1 VTGVADIL
9 EGEVGFGAAMSVNPD
24 WSRATRGLGSDY
36 HITRITFKNHGCCG
50 HNFAALDAVLA
61 LKREH
66 GFAHRDIRRVRI
78 ATYQGGLDIV
88 DNPRPE
94 GDYQAKFS
102 IQYTVAHALVHGS
115 VRLNAFAPQRLG
127 DPDVRALMHR
137 IECVADAELSKA
149 FPRQRAAR
157 VEIELADG
165 RRIAH
170 FQPTRK
176 GDPELPLSDAEL
188 DDKFLELTTPVVGD
202 ARARA
207 LLKRLWSLE
216 SEKTVELD
224 LAERAPAR
232 VAS

>member
-1 VTGVADIL
+1 
-9 EGEVGFGAAMSVNPD
+9 M
-24 WSRATRGLGSDY
+24 
-36 HITRITFKNHGCCG
+36 
-50 HNFAALDAVLA
+50 LA

-88 DNPRPE
+88 NNSAPE

-102 IQYTVAHALVHGS
+102 LPVHGCARAGARQRAPERIRPD
-115 VRLNAFAPQRLG
+115 RLA
-127 DPDVRALMHR
+127 DPDVRALMKK

-165 RRIAH
+165 RKLAH

-176 GDPELPLSDAEL
+176 GDPEMPLTDAEL
-188 DDKFLELTTPVVGD
+188 NDKYLELAAPVLGE
-202 ARARA
+202 AKARA
-207 LLKRLWSLE
+207 LLKRLWRLE
-216 SEKTVELD
+216 TEKNVEFGPG
-224 LAERAPAR
+224 ERAPAR
-232 VAS
+232 AVS